1 MRWLHDQ
8 AFMSA
13 CTAPLADHS
22 TLMHSRAGLHWTA
35 PVYEAALRCNKAKN
49 GSFLPFLRQRLAQMH
64 STPRTESR
72 AFSTHYILTMLCA
85 QCRGLSGL
93 TREGSAR
100 RVPPRLPN
108 VTVRAGAHI
117 SETAILLGS
126 AAASVGLPFVWGAR
140 RRWVPAAFRGCYSC
154 SSNLGTLQ
162 MYKIN
167 T

>member
-35 PVYEAALRCNKAKN
+35 PVYEAAVRCDKAKN
-49 GSFLPFLRQRLAQMH
+49 GSFLAVPPAAPGANASH
-64 STPRTESR
+64 P
-72 AFSTHYILTMLCA
+72 THRKSSIQHTLHFNMCA